1 MPFRTIASRA
11 LAETLAVLGHPCRL
25 RIIEEIGSGEHDV
38 ATLAQLLGISHSG
51 TSQHLSHLRARR
63 LVTERRQGRQVFY
76 RLSNPALSKWLLA
89 GLAVLEQNAES
100 SREVKT
106 SLRRARA
113 AWSETSAKRSPPSP
127 KSRRAS

>member
-25 RIIEEIGSGEHDV
+25 RIIEEIGGGEHDV
-38 ATLAQLLGISHSG
+38 ATLAQLLDISHSG

-63 LVTERRQGRQVFY
+63 LVTERRPGRQVFY

-89 GLAVLEQNAES
+89 GLAVLEQNADT

-113 AWSETSAKRSPPSP
+113 AWAEPSAKRSPPRPS
-127 KSRRAS
+127 SHHAT

>member
-25 RIIEEIGSGEHDV
+25 RIIEEIGGGEHDV

-51 TSQHLSHLRARR
+51 TSQHLSRLRARR
-63 LVTERRQGRQVFY
+63 LVTKQRQGRQVFY
-76 RLSNPALSKWLLA
+76 QLSDPALSKWLLA
-89 GLAVLEQNAES
+89 GLAVLEQNADT

-113 AWSETSAKRSPPSP
+113 AWAEPSAKRSPPRQPSHH
-127 KSRRAS
+127 AT